1 MSVEWHETPE
11 SEPIEAIG
19 YDEPNEEAW
28 VRFRSGSTY
37 AYSNVPAGVFEQFR
51 TSDSKGGFVNREL
64 RGVYPDRRE

>member
-1 MSVEWHETPE
+1 MSIEWNETPE
-11 SEPIEAIG
+11 SEPVEAIG
-19 YDEPNEEAW
+19 YDEPNEEVW

-64 RGVYPDRRE
+64 RNVYPDRRE